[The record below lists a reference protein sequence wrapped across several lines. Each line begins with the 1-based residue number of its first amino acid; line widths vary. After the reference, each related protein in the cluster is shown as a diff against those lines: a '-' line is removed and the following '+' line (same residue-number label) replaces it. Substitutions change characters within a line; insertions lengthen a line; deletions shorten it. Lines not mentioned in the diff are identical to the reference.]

1 MVDEKTLDRWPD
13 LKVALRKF
21 STRHRVGLDDI
32 ETERDQVKRLRK
44 NGVDAGYRS
53 YADGQYRQNFD
64 YWRARQEKYR
74 DYVEMAED
82 ASISGSLDIYADE
95 ATQPDQVNSD
105 IVQVEGDDEDVV
117 AEVETLINKN
127 LQMNSKAWDIVRRL
141 CINGDAPYEIK
152 FRKDFRGVYGIERMD
167 HRRFDRQEENG
178 KLIGF
183 RLRQAVYD
191 PRRTGKTMYWGNPSA
206 AEKGG
211 ETSISPFRAVHWRLP
226 DGSESIYGKSI
237 LEAARRTWRQVRLME
252 DSVVIYRISRGA
264 ERRVF
269 YINVGNLGEDEAE
282 GYIKNMMAKFRK
294 KPFINPRTGEID
306 EKAHP
311 LAWDEDFFIPIQ
323 DAKDNT
329 RIEQL
334 PGGQN
339 MGEIEDLKWFRQKID
354 AELKIPSSY
363 LSRDGQYD
371 AKAGLSQQDIR
382 FSRTIDRIQRAF
394 IEGLNKICYI
404 HLMLRGFSF
413 KQITSFTLT
422 MTPPSALAELMRIDA
437 INAKLESVAN
447 ARGTEV
453 FPDIY
458 ILTEIYGLGDDEA
471 NEVLQ
476 LKLQQDQQ
484 KMQAEAAAQG
494 AAGAAG
500 GGIGGM
506 GPTPTGGAA
515 SDLGAEPG
523 GEAGGQEGVPGGAEG
538 AQQGGQPGTPEM
550 ASLTN
555 KKAITEDF
563 EIARSRA
570 HKAILEHNLGLT
582 KYSSLC
588 ESFIKNQ
595 KNRKIVKRRQFI
607 QNKKKRMSSFESLFS
622 HGEMKGMK
630 VSISSGSNFKALN
643 EGLRSISVKHEKS
656 SEVVKAIC
664 EDRVQKELQRLIN
677 ESSNK

>member
-1 MVDEKTLDRWPD
+1 MPSDKELDRWPE
-13 LKVALRKF
+13 LKVAMRRF
-21 STRHRVGLDDI
+21 TTRHRVGLDDI
-32 ETERDQVKRLRK
+32 ETEKDQIKRMRK

-64 YWRARQEKYR
+64 YWRMRQEKYR
-74 DYVEMAED
+74 DYVEMSED

-95 ATQPDQVNSD
+95 ASQPDQTNNDV
-105 IVQVEGDDEDVV
+105 VQVEGEDEDVV
-117 AEVETLINKN
+117 TELETLLNKN
-127 LQMNSKAWDIVRRL
+127 LQMNAKAWDIIRRL
-141 CINGDAPYEIK
+141 CTNGDAPYEIK

-167 HRRFDRQEENG
+167 HRRFDRQEEDG

-183 RLRQAVYD
+183 RMRQAVYD
-191 PRRTGKTMYWGNPSA
+191 PRRTGKTMYWGNASA

-211 ETSISPFRAVHWRLP
+211 ETSLSPFRAVHWRLP

-269 YINVGNLGEDEAE
+269 YVNVGNLGEDEAE
-282 GYIKNMMAKFRK
+282 GYIKNLMAKFRK

-323 DAKDNT
+323 DNKDNT

-394 IEGLNKICYI
+394 IEGLNKICYV
-404 HLMLRGFSF
+404 HLMLRGFTF
-413 KQITSFTLT
+413 KQITSFTLK
-422 MTPPSALAELMRIDA
+422 MTPPSALAELLRIDA
-437 INAKLESVAN
+437 INARLESVAN

-458 ILTEIYGLGDDEA
+458 ILTEIYGMGEDEA

-484 KMQAEAAAQG
+484 KMQAEAAAN
-494 AAGAAG
+494 AAAG
-500 GGIGGM
+500 GGAPGGM
-506 GPTPTGGAA
+506 DGGAMP
-515 SDLGAEPG
+515 SGGAP
-523 GEAGGQEGVPGGAEG
+523 ADMGAEG
-538 AQQGGQPGTPEM
+538 GEGGPQGVDMGEDGAGPQGDGSAPPGTPEM
-550 ASLTN
+550 AGVKN
-555 KKAITEDF
+555 KRAITEAADY
-563 EIARSRA
+563 ELAKARVRRA
-570 HKAILEHNLGLT
+570 SLEHRTGFT
-582 KYSSLC
+582 RYSQMC
-588 ESFIKNQ
+588 ENFTA
-595 KNRKIVKRRQFI
+595 KRR
-607 QNKKKRMSSFESLFS
+607 KEVVVKKRHSAFESQFS
-622 HGEMKGMK
+622 HGEMGGLK
-630 VSISSGSNFKALN
+630 VSMGSQSNSVPIHEAL
-643 EGLRSISVKHEKS
+643 
-656 SEVVKAIC
+656 
-664 EDRVQKELQRLIN
+664 RVAANGRQTKPLTEAEQIRVRESKVQAELKRLIN
-677 ESSNK
+677 ESSAGR